1 MLKRIGFALLA
12 LAALV
17 GTSAGASAE
26 GRFALVLGNSKY
38 QTVPALPNPVRD
50 AEAVTD
56 LLSTAGFEVSL
67 ALDFGRSD
75 MHRAVRDFATK
86 VAEKGK
92 DTVVLVYFAGHG
104 LQIDGENYLLPVDAK
119 IERQSD
125 VALEALRLADV
136 MNMLDTIPSKTRIV
150 ILDACR
156 NNPFEN
162 IEDKTGRG
170 LAIVNAP
177 AGTVVAYSTS
187 PGTQAEDG
195 SGTNSPF
202 TSALV
207 DAATEKGAALETVF
221 QNVRLAVHKATD
233 GRQTPWEVTA
243 LTEPFAFFP
252 GKGSDKAEEPKPEK
266 PEAVW
271 REELRSYSPKQAYDV
286 AVREDNVIVYQIFVS
301 LYPEAA
307 FARKLRLIIERR
319 LEMLAWFDAMT
330 LNSAAAFEA
339 FLARYPK
346 SDLAKTAQRLLKRAR
361 TRALMANTSP
371 GALGLT
377 PKPEIRTVVREVRVP
392 VEKEVI
398 RRVEVPVVKEV
409 VKIKEVRVPVV
420 KIKEVIKRVEVP
432 GPVRIKEVVKTVRV
446 PGPVRTKI
454 VRVPGPVRV
463 RTKTIRVP
471 VHVPCNCGRRTGQNS
486 RSPSLNL
493 RINPRLSFGGSNR
506 VQRVPSLGGRFQSQ
520 GRRLR

>member
-17 GTSAGASAE
+17 GTSAGALAE

-38 QTVPALPNPVRD
+38 QAVPALPNPVRD
-50 AEAVTD
+50 AESVTD

-119 IERQSD
+119 IERESD
-125 VALEALRLADV
+125 VALEALRLTDV
-136 MNMLDTIPSKTRIV
+136 MNMLDTIPSKARIV

-156 NNPFEN
+156 NNPFED
-162 IEDKTGRG
+162 IKDKTGRG

-195 SGTNSPF
+195 SGANSPF

-207 DAATEKGAALETVF
+207 DAAKQKGAAIETVF

-252 GKGSDKAEEPKPEK
+252 GKGGGKAEPSPKK
-266 PEAVW
+266 SEAVW
-271 REELRSYSPKQAYDV
+271 REELRSYAPKQAYDV

-301 LYPEAA
+301 LYPEST
-307 FARKLRLIIERR
+307 FARELRLIIERR

-339 FLARYPK
+339 FLARYPR
-346 SDLAKTAQRLLKRAR
+346 SDLAKTAKRLLERAR

-471 VHVPCNCGRRTGQNS
+471 VRVPCNCGRRTGQNS

-493 RINPRLSFGGSNR
+493 RINPRLSFGGSSR